1 MKWCTNSPVLRD
13 MQIKTTTRAHI
24 TKVWM
29 AIINKSS
36 KNLWWRGPGKKENFL
51 RCRWDD
57 MGALSLENSMQVPL
71 KANWSYLW
79 STVPCL
85 WEYPG
90 KTRIQRETCLQ
101 SYTLPPV
108 TRAKTWKPIKF
119 PSRDECIKEE
129 AVHVHNGM
137 RLSHE
142 TEWDNTKEATHMNL
156 VLSIQK
162 YVTQKKMHGYHMIS
176 LIGEI

>member
-1 MKWCTNSPVLRD
+1 M
-13 MQIKTTTRAHI
+13 RAHI
-24 TKVWM
+24 TNVWM

-36 KNLWWRGPGKKENFL
+36 KNPWWRGPGKKENFL

-57 MGALSLENSMQVPL
+57 MGALSLENSMQVPF
-71 KANWSYLW
+71 KENWSYLW

-101 SYTLPPV
+101 SCTLSPV

-119 PSRDECIKEE
+119 PSRDKCIKEE
-129 AVHVHNGM
+129 VIHVHNGM

-142 TEWDNTKEATHMNL
+142 TEGQYWRSNPHGPSSKHTEMCY
-156 VLSIQK
+156 SE
-162 YVTQKKMHGYHMIS
+162 KMDRYHMIS
-176 LIGEI
+176 LTGEI

>member
-36 KNLWWRGPGKKENFL
+36 KNPWWRGPGKKENFL

-90 KTRIQRETCLQ
+90 KTRIQNRTCIQ
-101 SYTLPPV
+101 SCTASPV
-108 TRAKTWKPIKF
+108 TRPKTWKPTKF
-119 PSRDECIKEE
+119 PSRDEWIKKWYMSTMQQDS
-129 AVHVHNGM
+129 A
-137 RLSHE
+137 
-142 TEWDNTKEATHMNL
+142 TKQKEIIPIAGTHMDL
-156 VLSIQK
+156 VLSILRD
-162 YVTQKKMHGYHMIS
+162 VTQKKQIS
-176 LIGEI
+176 YITYR